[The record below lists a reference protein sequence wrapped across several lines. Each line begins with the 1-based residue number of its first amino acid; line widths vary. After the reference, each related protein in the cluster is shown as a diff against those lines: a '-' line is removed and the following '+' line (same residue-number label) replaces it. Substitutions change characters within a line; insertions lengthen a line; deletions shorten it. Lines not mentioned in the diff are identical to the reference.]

1 LAIGTIGSVAFA
13 MTALASSYQIKKGD
27 TLSGILF
34 KKKLKPIYGK
44 NGYLK
49 KTIQF
54 NKSIIRKNGS
64 FIRIGDIIQIP
75 ENHLKETHLLAK
87 KIEVTKP
94 VAAPVYVQR
103 NPSDEYPFSYFKLSP
118 HFSFLRID
126 STNPTGFGGSEVTL
140 LSKKGIGINS
150 SWNIAYDERM
160 TYFGFASFEYF
171 SLYSD
176 PNYVFNHSSITRFH
190 FGVGA
195 NLQSTSDLEVT
206 TKATLREVAFLD
218 VVNPQSV
225 NIASIT
231 LLELEAGVKKRIA
244 VKKSFEANIGGH
256 FLGLLPGSVG
266 SYHSKFGFGGGV
278 LAEIR
283 HKEKSLELT
292 YDYRSLK
299 INNIKNNESTIAL
312 VMNFSLGKSL

>member
-1 LAIGTIGSVAFA
+1 

-27 TLSGILF
+27 TLSDILF

-75 ENHLKETHLLAK
+75 NDHLEEIHPLAQ
-87 KIEVTKP
+87 KIEVKEP
-94 VAAPVYVQR
+94 VAAPTSSQTSLQR
-103 NPSDEYPFSYFKLSP
+103 YPSDEYPFSYFKLSP

-126 STNPTGFGGSEVTL
+126 STNTTSFGGSAVTL
-140 LSKKGIGINS
+140 LSKKGIGVNG
-150 SWNIAYDERM
+150 SWNIAYDERI
-160 TYFGFASFEYF
+160 TYLGFASFEYF
-171 SLYSD
+171 SLFSD
-176 PNYVFNHSSITRFH
+176 PNYAFNHSSITRFH

-195 NLQSTSDLEVT
+195 NLQSSPELEVI

-225 NIASIT
+225 NIASMT
-231 LLELEAGVKKRIA
+231 LLELEAGVKKKLA

-256 FLGLLPGSVG
+256 FLGLLPSSVG